1 MIKLIIFDWDDVI
14 TLGAKE
20 AYFTCYHTVMTALGI
35 HQEPQEERR
44 RILSKW
50 GKPYGEEFKVLLRE
64 HPEFIDTACEL
75 YKKEKDVIFL
85 KSLSVNTKT
94 NAVLRQ
100 LYKHFILAVASGNTP
115 EMIKDVIIPH
125 FHIPQV
131 FLQFVS
137 SHDIRDPAKMKPHP
151 YMLQIIM
158 KKQKAAPDETIYVG
172 DARTDFQ
179 MAKNAGVIPVI
190 VLTGH
195 LTKDEA
201 TRLGAK
207 WIIPDITHLPKVLAL
222 LESRVLGR

>member
-35 HQEPQEERR
+35 HLEPQEERQ

-50 GKPYGEEFKVLLRE
+50 GKPYREEFKELLRE
-64 HPEFIDTACEL
+64 HPELVDKACEL
-75 YKKEKDVIFL
+75 YKKKKDVIFL
-85 KSLSVNTKT
+85 KSLSIHKKT

-100 LYKHFILAVASGNTP
+100 LDKHFILAVASGNTP
-115 EMIKDVIIPH
+115 EMIKDVIMPH

-131 FLQFVS
+131 FSQFVS
-137 SHDIRDPAKMKPHP
+137 SHDIRDPVKMKPHP

-158 KKQKAAPDETIYVG
+158 KKQNAAPDETVYVG

-179 MAKNAGVIPVI
+179 MAKRAGVIPIV

-195 LTKDEA
+195 LTKSEA
-201 TRLGAK
+201 MKLGAT
-207 WIIPDITHLPKVLAL
+207 WIIPDVTHLPQTLTL
-222 LESRVLGR
+222 LQSRN